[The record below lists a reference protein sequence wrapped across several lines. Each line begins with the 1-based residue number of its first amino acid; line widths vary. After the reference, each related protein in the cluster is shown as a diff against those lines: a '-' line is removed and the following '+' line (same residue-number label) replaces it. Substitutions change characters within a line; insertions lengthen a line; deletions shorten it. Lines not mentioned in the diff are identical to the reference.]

1 MSYKTTILVVT
12 NGKKGLQTTALSLLE
27 NFLKQT
33 CKAKNKYIDLYT
45 EAQQIIKDHAAP
57 VMNEVRD
64 KAFDDFRRLGF
75 PSKKVERYKYTD
87 MQSYLNQIMV

>member
-1 MSYKTTILVVT
+1 MQS
-12 NGKKGLQTTALSLLE
+12 E
-27 NFLKQT
+27 KQ
-33 CKAKNKYIDLYT
+33 YIDLYT

-75 PSKKVERYKYTD
+75 PSKKVNAISTRTCK
-87 MQSYLNQIMV
+87 SYSNQIMV